1 MEGRVRRGAAR
12 REARMTGSDGEQC
25 LLFDL
30 DGTLYLESNGYV
42 QHCRK
47 QACDFLCVK
56 FGWSAEQAEEKRKL
70 ALKTSNQTVKG
81 LRTLGY
87 DLDDKEF
94 VTHMR
99 SGVEK
104 FLFEDPKLQAFLSS
118 LPQKKYVFTNTR
130 EVEAEKALRCL
141 GVRDHFLGV
150 YGADFMGD
158 SCKPEA
164 SAFQRVVD
172 DIGGF
177 KLSECV
183 MFEDR

>member
-1 MEGRVRRGAAR
+1 MEEKRGTKDECGA
-12 REARMTGSDGEQC
+12 ARMTGSDGEQC

-47 QACDFLCVK
+47 QACDFLCEK
-56 FGWSAEQAEEKRKL
+56 FDWSAEQAEEKRKL

-104 FLFEDPKLQAFLSS
+104 FLNEDPKLQAFLSS
-118 LPQKKYVFTNTR
+118 LPQKKFVFTNTR
-130 EVEAEKALRCL
+130 EVEATLQVCL
-141 GVRDHFLGV
+141 SIVPGGGYGPPENWRD
-150 YGADFMGD
+150 
-158 SCKPEA
+158 SKQPEQN
-164 SAFQRVVD
+164 FVVD
-172 DIGGF
+172 DLVNCF
-177 KLSECV
+177 
-183 MFEDR
+183 